1 MSLRDKLDK
10 AYAASEDNEKNS
22 NYKQFVKNKDAVIQ
36 EEKPEEPVVKK
47 PEVKEEV
54 ITKEESK
61 QEPQKETKTSIDFS
75 GLSKEK
81 PETKSSSSTSLD
93 SKSIETIV
101 EIYEEWTKLDTTSRS
116 VLNSIL
122 SIDKD
127 SSPSKVIAKIHD
139 TDKSQLRSITRLV
152 ELKQAEPV
160 VRAFSLMELSYN
172 DMQPLVGILEML
184 DQGGEIEESSSNTIA
199 YAKAVEKRISDLRQ
213 DLISNLIPLR
223 PVLEKGIEL

>member
-22 NYKQFVKNKDAVIQ
+22 DYKQFVKNKDAVIQ
-36 EEKPEEPVVKK
+36 EEKPKEPVVKK

-54 ITKEESK
+54 KVEEPK

-101 EIYEEWTKLDTTSRS
+101 EIYEEWTKLDITSRS

-223 PVLEKGIEL
+223 PVLEKGIKL

>member
-22 NYKQFVKNKDAVIQ
+22 DYKQFVKNKDAVIQ
-36 EEKPEEPVVKK
+36 KEKPEEPVVKK
-47 PEVKEEV
+47 PEIKEEIKV
-54 ITKEESK
+54 EEPK
-61 QEPQKETKTSIDFS
+61 QEPQKETKASIDFS

>member
-10 AYAASEDNEKNS
+10 AYAASEDNEKDS
-22 NYKQFVKNKDAVIQ
+22 DYKQFVKNKDAVIQ

-54 ITKEESK
+54 VTKEEPK

-81 PETKSSSSTSLD
+81 TETRSSSSTSLD

-213 DLISNLIPLR
+213 DLIGNLIPLR

>member
-22 NYKQFVKNKDAVIQ
+22 DYKQFVKNKDAVIQ
-36 EEKPEEPVVKK
+36 EEKPKEPVVKK

-54 ITKEESK
+54 KIEEPK

-81 PETKSSSSTSLD
+81 PETRSSSSTSLD

-160 VRAFSLMELSYN
+160 VRAFSLMELSRS

-213 DLISNLIPLR
+213 DLIGNLIPLR

>member
-10 AYAASEDNEKNS
+10 AYAASEDNDKNS
-22 NYKQFVKNKDAVIQ
+22 GYKQFVRNKDAVIQ
-36 EEKPEEPVVKK
+36 EEKEEDIVPKK
-47 PEVKEEV
+47 AKEEV
-54 ITKEESK
+54 ERKEPE
-61 QEPQKETKTSIDFS
+61 QEPQKEARTSINFS
-75 GLSKEK
+75 GLSKEA
-81 PETKSSSSTSLD
+81 PEVSTTTSLD
-93 SKSIETIV
+93 TRSIEIIV
-101 EIYEEWTKLDTTSRS
+101 EIYEEWTKLDTTSRA

-122 SIDKD
+122 SIDKN

-139 TDKSQLRSITRLV
+139 TDKSQLKSITKLV

-184 DQGGEIEESSSNTIA
+184 EQGGRIEESPSNTIA
-199 YAKAVEKRISDLRQ
+199 YAKAVEKRISGLRQ
-213 DLISNLIPLR
+213 DLISNLVPLR

>member
-22 NYKQFVKNKDAVIQ
+22 DYKQFVKNKDAVIQ
-36 EEKPEEPVVKK
+36 EEKPENITAKK
-47 PEVKEEV
+47 VEEEV
-54 ITKEESK
+54 VVVEPK
-61 QEPQKETKTSIDFS
+61 QKPQKETKTSIDFS
-75 GLSKEK
+75 SLSKEK
-81 PETKSSSSTSLD
+81 PEIKSSSTASLD
-93 SKSIETIV
+93 SKSIEIIV
-101 EIYEEWTKLDTTSRS
+101 EIYEEWTKLDPTSKV

-160 VRAFSLMELSYN
+160 VRAFSLMELSYS

-184 DQGGEIEESSSNTIA
+184 DQDGEIEESSSNAIA
-199 YAKAVEKRISDLRQ
+199 YAKAVEKRISNLRQ
-213 DLISNLIPLR
+213 DLISNLVPLR

>member
-36 EEKPEEPVVKK
+36 EEEPEEPVVKK

-54 ITKEESK
+54 KVEKPK

-93 SKSIETIV
+93 SKSIEAIV

>member
-22 NYKQFVKNKDAVIQ
+22 DYKQFVKNKDAVIQ

-47 PEVKEEV
+47 PEIKEEIKV
-54 ITKEESK
+54 EEPK
-61 QEPQKETKTSIDFS
+61 QEPKTSIDFS

-184 DQGGEIEESSSNTIA
+184 EQGGEIEESSSNTIA

>member
-22 NYKQFVKNKDAVIQ
+22 DYKQFVKNKDAVIQ

-47 PEVKEEV
+47 PEIKEEIKV
-54 ITKEESK
+54 EEPK
-61 QEPQKETKTSIDFS
+61 QEPQKETKASIDFS